1 MMGISGGGYF
11 GPKEIKYL
19 FVDGGCLRVCLDR
32 MSTTYAGGAALDLD
46 YGRLTNTYSKVF
58 YYDAL
63 PERKSDEDDQTHT
76 RIAPQRH
83 LFDRLSNL
91 DRFHVYEG
99 DVRRSSARRGPEQ
112 KKIDVMIAVDMLTH
126 SFRRNMHEATLL
138 TGDLDFKP
146 LIDALV
152 QEGMFVTLWYPPGTT
167 SKELIAAAD
176 RSQRLS
182 VASVYDALAEPRPF
196 VIPKVHSEPG
206 KGDYAPI
213 LTRWSVDGG
222 EVKLMKNGET
232 FVVAVANNPN
242 RGYVTYYQH
251 PGLAILRAYL
261 DETSSLSLPK
271 IPEENGA

>member
-1 MMGISGGGYF
+1 
-11 GPKEIKYL
+11 
-19 FVDGGCLRVCLDR
+19 
-32 MSTTYAGGAALDLD
+32 
-46 YGRLTNTYSKVF
+46 
-58 YYDAL
+58 
-63 PERKSDEDDQTHT
+63 
-76 RIAPQRH
+76 
-83 LFDRLSNL
+83 
-91 DRFHVYEG
+91 
-99 DVRRSSARRGPEQ
+99 
-112 KKIDVMIAVDMLTH
+112 MIAVEMLTH

-196 VIPKVHSEPG
+196 VIPKAHSEPG

-251 PGLAILRAYL
+251 PGPWRSYAPIWTKRPTSRCQNPGREWCIILESVR
-261 DETSSLSLPK
+261 
-271 IPEENGA
+271 GRG